1 MAKEKKQ
8 PVKQKKTGNPSGNTN
23 FSFLII
29 DKHSQYKENITKI
42 ISDLKNEFTKN
53 TEFIIV
59 HYKSDEK
66 TISESSFTNSATV
79 KHVHVND
86 NITKPEM
93 IKEGIQNASNELITI
108 IDPEQINN
116 EFDINTYF
124 NIRSKKLDTGKIIQ
138 FVYENGK
145 NKTRYNPANQII
157 FPKTIAEY
165 LFDKTSIK
173 SKNYFK
179 EIRYKVKKIN
189 IPKEE
194 ISIAQ
199 PVPFDKSSIKIP
211 APLNLL
217 LNIKLFLFWYIYLP
231 LIELKSKPHQ
241 RYPFI
246 TEPGINRFLFTTIA
260 FILFILM
267 PFLSLNSSIS
277 GDEFAQLRQVK
288 NYYNFYSTMGE
299 DTSYI
304 NQKPAFAYG
313 MSFDLITYTI
323 NEWFNIENIFK
334 SRHIFNSLCGWATI
348 LFSGLLALIFGGW
361 RTGIFTMLLLFFTP
375 RFLGHSFNNPKDIP
389 FAMTYIFTIY
399 FIIRMLKDFPRHNIK
414 NYIWIAVGIG
424 AAISVRIGG
433 LLLIAYLFLFSGL
446 YYLSR
451 VKLNSL
457 FSKVHRNTL
466 NKLLF
471 NAVVFSVIGYFLG
484 LILWPYGLTN
494 PVKHPLNSL
503 EIMTHF
509 TTSLRQLFEGNIY
522 WSDYLPWYYI
532 PKYILITTP
541 FVILIG
547 FLLYFVFI
555 RKKIIQS
562 EYLYSFFLVFSFAF
576 PVFYIIY
583 KGSNVYGGWRHALF
597 IWPTFVIATSLGYE
611 KLLRIIRNK
620 RFQYLIYGIMA
631 ALALK
636 PAIHIIKHHP
646 YEYIYFNKFV
656 GGVDKAYGDYE
667 MDYYG
672 HSLKPAAKWLINN
685 IIEDKLDEIDPNDK
699 MIIRT
704 NFTKELR
711 HYMRKYNNKVKVH
724 YCRYYERGN
733 FDWDYAIFVN
743 TYLNPYQQKHGI
755 WPPGK
760 TIHTI
765 NIDDAIICAV
775 QERKTTLDLKGFQAL
790 QNNNPQQAI
799 INLKKAIKIT
809 PHNEAAYI
817 NLCRAYLK
825 IGMHNQAIKTAYK
838 CLKFY
843 PDYDQVLNLLGIAY
857 LQKNELN
864 NALATFNK
872 LKKVN
877 KKYSSAYYY
886 MGIIYMRQSQP
897 YNAMKYL
904 KQCIES
910 NQQYKPAYY
919 AMAEILKKLGKPEQA
934 KQYLQ
939 VANSF

>member
-1 MAKEKKQ
+1 MAKQKQQAIHKVNEINNVSVIIPLHEKITPKQ
-8 PVKQKKTGNPSGNTN
+8 TN
-23 FSFLII
+23 AL
-29 DKHSQYKENITKI
+29 
-42 ISDLKNEFTKN
+42 L
-53 TEFIIV
+53 
-59 HYKSDEK
+59 
-66 TISESSFTNSATV
+66 AT
-79 KHVHVND
+79 
-86 NITKPEM
+86 
-93 IKEGIQNASNELITI
+93 IKEGEQKKVEYLLLVSQEQDKAFEKELQEVSQKPFIQYIKSNTSSKPGLISQGI
-108 IDPEQINN
+108 SSAEYQYILVIDPVQLTHPIYLNDIINN
-116 EFDINTYF
+116 ITGNTEDI
-124 NIRSKKLDTGKIIQ
+124 IRLRYTPKCELHFCKKN
-138 FVYENGK
+138 V
-145 NKTRYNPANQII
+145 
-157 FPKTIAEY
+157 AEY
-165 LFDKTSIK
+165 L
-173 SKNYFK
+173 Y
-179 EIRYKVKKIN
+179 
-189 IPKEE
+189 
-194 ISIAQ
+194 AH
-199 PVPFDKSSIKIP
+199 
-211 APLNLL
+211 
-217 LNIKLFLFWYIYLP
+217 LNIKNNNYVKEVWYKTKRLP
-231 LIELKSKPHQ
+231 LKNKIIEINKSYPLEKHKNPFLHKIIYNILLFFTWFFIDPIKDIKNKKRSQYAFLKEPSIY
-241 RYPFI
+241 RFI
-246 TEPGINRFLFTTIA
+246 FASIALVLF
-260 FILFILM
+260 FLM
-267 PFLSLNSSIS
+267 PIMSLNSSIS
-277 GDEFAQLRQVK
+277 GDEYVQYKQAK
-288 NYYNFYSTMGE
+288 NYYEFYASGGK
-299 DTSYI
+299 DTTYMSM
-304 NQKPAFAYG
+304 QPAYAYG
-313 MSFDLITYTI
+313 MSFDLVSYAI
-323 NEWFNIENIFK
+323 NKWFNVENVYR
-334 SRHIFNSLCGWATI
+334 SRHILNALCGWIAI
-348 LFSGLLALIFGGW
+348 VFAGLLAFLLGGW
-361 RTGIFTMLLLFFTP
+361 RTGIITMLLMFFTP

-389 FAMTYIFTIY
+389 FAAAYIFTIY
-399 FIIRMLKDFPRHNIK
+399 YIIKFLKKYPDFSIRN
-414 NYIWIAVGIG
+414 WIAIPIGIG
-424 AAISVRIGG
+424 AAISIRIGG
-433 LLLIAYLFLFSGL
+433 LLLIAYLFFFAGM
-446 YYLSR
+446 YYLNLTKIKSFFAAINR
-451 VKLNSL
+451 K
-457 FSKVHRNTL
+457 TL
-466 NKLLF
+466 SNLLF
-471 NAVVFSVIGYFLG
+471 HFIIISFIGYFLG

-656 GGVDKAYGDYE
+656 GGVDRAYGDYE

-704 NFTKELR
+704 NFTRELR